1 MISISLN
8 PLNHFSQAHLP
19 DRLQI
24 ALERMAKG
32 KGSEGPNHFFDLQH
46 QTAVSIR
53 LRSNLTFPITNLKIT
68 ISQSNF
74 SLSL

>member
-1 MISISLN
+1 MISISI
-8 PLNHFSQAHLP
+8 NHFSQAHLP

-53 LRSNLTFPITNLKIT
+53 LGSNLTSPITNFKKT
-68 ISQSNF
+68 TVSKSNL
-74 SLSL
+74 SLSSSL